1 MGSNTLYKVR
11 PVEINGVIKRWAV
24 DHVIDAEMNYV
35 TAICFCYTADDAQR
49 ICDLLDA
56 NDFAKDAQRIYKMLD
71 VENIAEAT
79 RRILDLLKDEQ
90 RSTRRRKEKTR

>member
-1 MGSNTLYKVR
+1 MASDTLYKVR
-11 PVEINGVIKRWAV
+11 PVVINGVTKRWAV

-49 ICDLLDA
+49 LCDLLTSHDMA
-56 NDFAKDAQRIYKMLD
+56 RDAQRIYKLLD
-71 VENIAEAT
+71 VDNITDAT

-90 RSTRRRKEKTR
+90 RPKRGKTR